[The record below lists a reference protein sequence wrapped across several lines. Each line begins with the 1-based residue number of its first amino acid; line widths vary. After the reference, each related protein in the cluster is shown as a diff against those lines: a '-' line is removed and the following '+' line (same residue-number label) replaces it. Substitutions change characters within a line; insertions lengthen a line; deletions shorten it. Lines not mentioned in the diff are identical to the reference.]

1 MSSSIQVVVFQAK
14 GRGRMFRQEVRTIGL
29 SIEQGTR
36 SVPNDGRFH
45 VVVDGNVVF
54 SSKAKSIAL
63 NRYRSLRDELLRK
76 AGVEHRPPDPE
87 ETKRREREFYD
98 LQAVVSESMRQRT
111 INAKR
116 RGGKGGSGG
125 VSS

>member
-1 MSSSIQVVVFQAK
+1 
-14 GRGRMFRQEVRTIGL
+14 MFRQEVRTIGL
-29 SIEQGTR
+29 SIEQGTG

-45 VVVDGNVVF
+45 VVLDGNVVF
-54 SSKAKSIAL
+54 SSRARSVAL
-63 NRYRSLRDELLRK
+63 TRYRSLRDDLLRK
-76 AGVEHRPPDPE
+76 AGIEQRPPDPE

-98 LQAVVSESMRQRT
+98 LQGVMTESMRQRT

-116 RGGKGGSGG
+116 KGGKGGSGG